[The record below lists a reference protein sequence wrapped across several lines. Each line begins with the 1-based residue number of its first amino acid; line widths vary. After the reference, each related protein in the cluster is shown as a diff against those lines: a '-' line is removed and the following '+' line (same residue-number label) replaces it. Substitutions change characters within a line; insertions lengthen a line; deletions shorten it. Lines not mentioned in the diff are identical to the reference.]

1 MDYTVRRL
9 KTENPCIESLHPRNL
24 VRDPVAVMAAVMVQ
38 LRVRVPILPS
48 KYD

>member
-1 MDYTVRRL
+1 MWTRCPV
-9 KTENPCIESLHPRNL
+9 IESLHPRNL
-24 VRDPVAVMAAVMVQ
+24 VRDPVAVMDAVMVQ